1 MEYVVLIVTA
11 VLIKNILLAEYLG
24 NCPFLGTSKRMDT
37 AIGMGFA
44 VIFVLTIA
52 TAVTY
57 CVQYYV
63 LNPLNL
69 GYLQTIAFILVI
81 AALVQF
87 VEMFLRKFLPPL
99 YVSLGIFLP
108 LITTNCAVLGVAIL
122 CIRRELSFLEAIVF
136 AIASASGFT
145 LALILLAGIRE
156 RLEIS
161 DVPKYLRGTAIG
173 LIITFLRKKAI
184 AAKTAAN
191 KQNTT
196 VEISIK
202 LISFRTRL

>member
-1 MEYVVLIVTA
+1 MEYVVLIITA

-44 VIFVLTIA
+44 VIFVLAIA

-57 CVQYYV
+57 CVQYYI

-122 CIRRELSFLEAIVF
+122 CIRRELSFLQAIVF

-145 LALILLAGIRE
+145 LALVLLAGIRE
-156 RLEIS
+156 RLGIS
-161 DVPKYLRGTAIG
+161 DVPKSLRGTAIS
-173 LIITFLRKKAI
+173 LIMAGMMALAFFAFVGVDSSLKALLY
-184 AAKTAAN
+184 K
-191 KQNTT
+191 
-196 VEISIK
+196 
-202 LISFRTRL
+202 

>member
-1 MEYVVLIVTA
+1 MEYVVLIITA

-37 AIGMGFA
+37 ALGMGFA
-44 VIFVLTIA
+44 VIFVLAIA

-57 CVQYYV
+57 CVQYYI

-122 CIRRELSFLEAIVF
+122 CIRRELSFLQAIVF

-145 LALILLAGIRE
+145 LALVLLAGIRE
-156 RLEIS
+156 RLGIS
-161 DVPKYLRGTAIG
+161 DVPKSLRGTAIS
-173 LIITFLRKKAI
+173 LIMAGMMALAFFAFVGVDSSLKALLY
-184 AAKTAAN
+184 K
-191 KQNTT
+191 
-196 VEISIK
+196 
-202 LISFRTRL
+202 

>member
-57 CVQYYV
+57 CMQYYV

-136 AIASASGFT
+136 AVASASGFT

-161 DVPKYLRGTAIG
+161 DVPKSLRGTAIG
-173 LIITFLRKKAI
+173 LIMAGMMALAFFAFVGVDSSLKALLY
-184 AAKTAAN
+184 K
-191 KQNTT
+191 
-196 VEISIK
+196 
-202 LISFRTRL
+202 

>member
-1 MEYVVLIVTA
+1 MDYIILIVTA

-37 AIGMGFA
+37 AIGMGLS
-44 VIFVLTIA
+44 VIFVMAIS

-57 CVQYYV
+57 AIQVKV
-63 LNPLNL
+63 LNPLGL

-87 VEMFLRKFLPPL
+87 VEMFLKKFVPPL
-99 YVSLGIFLP
+99 YQALGIFLP
-108 LITTNCAVLGVAIL
+108 LITTNCAVLGAAIL
-122 CIRRELSFLEAIVF
+122 VIRREYTFTESVLFGV
-136 AIASASGFT
+136 ASAAGFT

-161 DVPKYLRGTAIG
+161 RVPNSLRGTAIG
-173 LIITFLRKKAI
+173 LVMAGLMSLVFFGFVGVDGAL
-184 AAKTAAN
+184 TA
-191 KQNTT
+191 
-196 VEISIK
+196 
-202 LISFRTRL
+202 LIQR

>member
-1 MEYVVLIVTA
+1 MEYVVLIITA

-156 RLEIS
+156 RLDIS
-161 DVPKYLRGTAIG
+161 DVPKSLRGTAIG
-173 LIITFLRKKAI
+173 LIMAGMMALAFFAFVGVDSSLKALLY
-184 AAKTAAN
+184 N
-191 KQNTT
+191 
-196 VEISIK
+196 
-202 LISFRTRL
+202 

>member
-1 MEYVVLIVTA
+1 MEYVVLAITA

-37 AIGMGFA
+37 AVGMGLA

-57 CVQYYV
+57 WVQYKI
-63 LNPLNL
+63 LNPLSL

-87 VEMFLRKFLPPL
+87 VEMFLRKFIPPL
-99 YVSLGIFLP
+99 YQSLGIFLP

-122 CIRRELSFLEAIVF
+122 CIRREYTFSETIVF
-136 AIASASGFT
+136 AIASAGGFT

-161 DVPKYLRGTAIG
+161 DVPQSLKGTAIG
-173 LIITFLRKKAI
+173 LIMAGMMALAFFGFVGVDSSLKALI
-184 AAKTAAN
+184 
-191 KQNTT
+191 QN
-196 VEISIK
+196 
-202 LISFRTRL
+202 